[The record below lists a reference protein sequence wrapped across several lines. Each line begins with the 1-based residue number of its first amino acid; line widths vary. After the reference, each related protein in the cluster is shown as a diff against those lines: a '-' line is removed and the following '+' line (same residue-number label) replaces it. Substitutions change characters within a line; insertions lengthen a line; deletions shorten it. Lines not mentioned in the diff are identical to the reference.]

1 MTKQTVSNKRW
12 VPVSASAMGTVIE
25 WYDFFLY
32 SSAAV
37 LVFNKQFFGDV
48 SPTVGTMI
56 AFATYA
62 VGFVVRP
69 LGGLVLGNLGDRI
82 GRKPILL
89 LTVIMMGISTIL
101 IGLLPNFDA
110 IGYWAPALLIMLRIV
125 QGFGAGAEYGGAVVV
140 AGESGVTRRGF
151 FTSIPAAG
159 VDVAMMLATG
169 MFALFALLPEEQ
181 FDAWGW
187 RVPFLLSSVGLIV
200 AVFIRMRMDETEDFK
215 KIAKDARTADDS
227 PMRQLIKHHRG
238 KFFIAAGVNFG
249 GSLTYIFQTFALAYA
264 INNLGYPTV
273 ASLVGIMLSG
283 FIGAIA
289 TVIWGHVSDRVGRR
303 PVIIG
308 GGLFLIVFV
317 VPFFLLMQLGSIWLL
332 YLAVIVAHIADRAI
346 FGVQASFYA
355 EYFPASVR
363 FSGIAA
369 ARELTS
375 AFIGGPLP
383 LIATAL
389 VAWTGGP
396 WAVAALVG
404 VLAGVSAFSAW
415 KAPETN
421 ADISGY
427 DAEAE
432 ETLALAQHATAQ
444 TTGRV

>member
-1 MTKQTVSNKRW
+1 MQSTKTPSRW

-48 SPTVGTMI
+48 SPTVGTII

-62 VGFVVRP
+62 IGFVVRP
-69 LGGLVLGNLGDRI
+69 LGGLVLGNLGDRV

-89 LTVIMMGISTIL
+89 ATVTMMGLSTIL
-101 IGLLPNFDA
+101 IGLLPTFDV
-110 IGYWAPALLIMLRIV
+110 IGYWAPALLILLRVV

-140 AGESGVTRRGF
+140 AGESGTVRRGF

-159 VDVAMMLATG
+159 VDIAMMLATG
-169 MFALFALLPEEQ
+169 MFALFALLPEQ
-181 FDAWGW
+181 DFDAWGW
-187 RVPFLLSSVGLIV
+187 RIPFLLSVVGLVV
-200 AVFIRMRMDETEDFK
+200 AVFIRLRMDETEDFK
-215 KIAKDARTADDS
+215 QIEGTARKSELS
-227 PMRQLIKHHRG
+227 PMHRLMKYHRG

-264 INNLGYPTV
+264 INNLGYPKV

-283 FIGAIA
+283 LIGAIA
-289 TVIWGHVSDRVGRR
+289 TVFWGYLSDRVGRR

-308 GGLFLIVFV
+308 GALFLIVFV
-317 VPFFLLMQLGSIWLL
+317 VPFFLLLQLGSIWLL

-355 EYFPASVR
+355 EYFPTSVR

-375 AFIGGPLP
+375 AFVGGPLP
-383 LIATAL
+383 LIATAM
-389 VAWTGGP
+389 VAASGGSP
-396 WAVAALVG
+396 WAVASLVA
-404 VLAGVSAFSAW
+404 VLAGVSAFSTW

-421 ADISGY
+421 AAISGY
-427 DAEAE
+427 DADRDDAS
-432 ETLALAQHATAQ
+432 AASAQPADA
-444 TTGRV
+444 RL